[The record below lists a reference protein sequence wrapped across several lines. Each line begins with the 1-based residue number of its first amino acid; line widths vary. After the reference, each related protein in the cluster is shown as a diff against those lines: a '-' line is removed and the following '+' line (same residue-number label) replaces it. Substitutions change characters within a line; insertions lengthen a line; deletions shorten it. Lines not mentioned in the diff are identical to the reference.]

1 MRKICR
7 AQYKCKGGKL
17 SCNLEFH
24 VLGDDGLVP
33 RTLSYNSTEFSSFAC
48 LVYIVHSC
56 MTDYVHTSAC
66 TKSHDFLSDE
76 SPGLTISLKSLSP
89 GKQVQNPMFY
99 SVVCLHIN
107 GGLTEVIFLCKF
119 YANNT

>member
-33 RTLSYNSTEFSSFAC
+33 RTLSYNSTVLIFILCMFS
-48 LVYIVHSC
+48 VH
-56 MTDYVHTSAC
+56 C
-66 TKSHDFLSDE
+66 TQLYD
-76 SPGLTISLKSLSP
+76 
-89 GKQVQNPMFY
+89 
-99 SVVCLHIN
+99 
-107 GGLTEVIFLCKF
+107 
-119 YANNT
+119 